1 MLPLAIAGA
10 SFALQAGQSIMQAQ
24 AAGKAAKQQ
33 QRQQD
38 TEMWAQ
44 IADRFRAIEYA
55 EEQYA
60 RDMSF
65 ARETLDYAQ
74 AEFSRQTKTVERGRE
89 TIQRNT
95 SDEVS
100 AVLARQIEEDM
111 ALILGARETSRA
123 ATGNRAT
130 LRAQAG
136 DRGVEGNSVE
146 AIIQDVSR
154 QEGDALNVQ
163 AMNRSASDRML
174 TRQAI
179 TTRAQGTQQMMG
191 MGVQTMAPQ
200 SQVRVAAP
208 MASIVQQAPVAR
220 PNTTLQMAM
229 GIGNAAVGAF
239 NSYNRLA
246 GPSDQRPSRPSVPAS
261 GEQASGWLSRT
272 FRIGG

>member
-1 MLPLAIAGA
+1 MALILAGA
-10 SFALQAGQSIMQAQ
+10 TLALGATQAVMGAQAG
-24 AAGKAAKQQ
+24 AAAAKAQ

-38 TEMWAQ
+38 TQARAQ
-44 IADRFRAIEYA
+44 IADRLRAIEYA
-55 EEQYA
+55 EEQFT

-65 ARETLDYAQ
+65 AQETLDYSQ
-74 AEFSRQTKTVERGRE
+74 TEFSRQKKVVERGRE
-89 TIQRNT
+89 TVQRNT
-95 SDEVS
+95 SDDVA
-100 AVLARQIEEDM
+100 AVLIRQVEEDM
-111 ALILGARETSRA
+111 ALILSGRETSRA
-123 ATGNRAT
+123 ATSGRAT

-136 DRGVEGNSVE
+136 DRGVEGNSVD
-146 AIIQDVSR
+146 AIIQDVTR
-154 QEGDALNVQ
+154 QEGEALNVQ

-239 NSYNRLA
+239 NSYNRFT
-246 GPSDQRPSRPSVPAS
+246 GPSDQRPSGPSVQAS
-261 GEQASGWLSRT
+261 GEQASGWLART

>member
-1 MLPLAIAGA
+1 MAGA
-10 SFALQAGQSIMQAQ
+10 GFALQATQSVMQAQ

-38 TEMWAQ
+38 TEMRAQ
-44 IADRFRAIEYA
+44 IADRMRAIEYA
-55 EEQYA
+55 EEQFT

-65 ARETLDYAQ
+65 AQETLDYSQ
-74 AEFSRQTKTVERGRE
+74 SEFSRQTKTVERGRE
-89 TIQRNT
+89 TVQRNT

-123 ATGNRAT
+123 ATSGRAT

-154 QEGDALNVQ
+154 QEGEALNVQ

-174 TRQAI
+174 TRQAVV
-179 TTRAQGTQQMMG
+179 TRAQGTQTMMN

-208 MASIVQQAPVAR
+208 MASLVQRSPVPQ
-220 PNTTLQMAM
+220 PNVALQMAL
-229 GIGNAAVGAF
+229 GIGGAAVGAF
-239 NSYNRLA
+239 NSYNTLSGPASPRPT
-246 GPSDQRPSRPSVPAS
+246 GPSASPS
-261 GEQASGWLSRT
+261 GEQASGWLART

>member
-10 SFALQAGQSIMQAQ
+10 SFALQAGQSIMGAQ
-24 AAGKAAKQQ
+24 SAASAAKAQ

-38 TEMWAQ
+38 AQAWAQ
-44 IADRFRAIEYA
+44 ISDRNRAIDYA
-55 EEQYA
+55 TEQFT

-65 ARETLDYAQ
+65 AQETLDYSQ
-74 AEFSRQTKTVERGRE
+74 TEFSRQTKVVERGRE
-89 TIQRNT
+89 TVQRNT

-123 ATGNRAT
+123 ATSASAT

-154 QEGDALNVQ
+154 QEGEALNVQ

-179 TTRAQGTQQMMG
+179 ATRAQGTQAMFNI
-191 MGVQTMAPQ
+191 GVQTMAPQ

-220 PNTTLQMAM
+220 PNTGLAMAL

-239 NSYNRLA
+239 NSYSRLA
-246 GPSDQRPSRPSVPAS
+246 GPADQRPSGPSVQAS

>member
-1 MLPLAIAGA
+1 MALILAGA
-10 SFALQAGQSIMQAQ
+10 TFALGATQAVMGAQ
-24 AAGKAAKQQ
+24 GAASAAKAQ

-38 TEMWAQ
+38 ATTRAQ
-44 IADRFRAIEYA
+44 IDDRMRAISYA
-55 EEQYA
+55 EEQFA
-60 RDMSF
+60 RDLSF
-65 ARETLDYAQ
+65 ARETLDYSQ
-74 AEFSRQTKTVERGRE
+74 TEFARQTTVVNRGRE

-100 AVLARQIEEDM
+100 AVLIRQVEEDM

-123 ATGNRAT
+123 ATSRRGM

-154 QEGDALNVQ
+154 QEGEALNVQ

-179 TTRAQGTQQMMG
+179 TTRAQGTQAMFN

-220 PNTTLQMAM
+220 PNTGLAIAM

-239 NSYNRLA
+239 NSYNRLS
-246 GPSDQRPSRPSVPAS
+246 GPSDQRPTGPSVQAS
-261 GEQASGWLSRT
+261 GEQAPGWLSRT